1 MNIMENAEMIA
12 IIGTVTPVI
21 VSILKRIFGNK
32 YQREF
37 AMAVP
42 AVFAIGVAVFT
53 QYAPE
58 AIIAE
63 AVKTGGMAYALAQGI
78 YKVQK

>member
-1 MNIMENAEMIA
+1 MENTEMIA

-37 AMAVP
+37 AIAVP
-42 AVFAIGVAVFT
+42 AVMALGVAVFT

-63 AVKTGGMAYALAQGI
+63 AIKITGVAYGIAQAL